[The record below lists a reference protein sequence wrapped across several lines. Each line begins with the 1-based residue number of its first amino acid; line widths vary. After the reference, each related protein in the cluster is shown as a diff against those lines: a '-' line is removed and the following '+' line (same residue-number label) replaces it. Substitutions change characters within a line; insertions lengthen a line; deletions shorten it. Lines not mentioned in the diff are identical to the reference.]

1 MAFRAALT
9 GRQGPAFLEIPTDVL
24 FRKVEEETAPMPKA
38 YRPKGKIYPDPKV
51 LGQAIEALA
60 RPSAR

>member
-24 FRKVEEETAPMPKA
+24 FRKVEEETAPMPHP
-38 YRPKGKIYPDPKV
+38 RPTARRV
-51 LGQAIEALA
+51 AIPRPQGA
-60 RPSAR
+60 RPGDRRPAQG